1 MSASLL
7 LLLLYAFIGCVEW
20 ALALTR
26 TIYTIRENYVVVPL
40 TVFLETLVAMMVF
53 KNFISSGDWM
63 IAGSYSVGSALGS
76 LIPMLC
82 TKRKKKDYSHG
93 SERQND

>member
-7 LLLLYAFIGCVEW
+7 VLYGFVGLLEW

-26 TIYTIRENYVVVPL
+26 TIYTIRHNMIVVPI
-40 TVFLETLVAMMVF
+40 TVLLETFVAMIVF
-53 KNFISSGDWM
+53 KNFIITGDLA
-63 IAGSYSVGSALGS
+63 IAGSYAVGSAFGS

-82 TKRKKKDYSHG
+82 TKRKHEGDNG
-93 SERQND
+93 ERKQA